1 MKNLSILTPL
11 REALARD
18 GRATV
23 RVALESGPCWV
34 TALRL
39 DERRGDARVHLDLGG
54 ARLVLSAERVLEVM
68 S

>member
-1 MKNLSILTPL
+1 MKNPSILTPL
-11 REALARD
+11 REALARE

-39 DERRGDARVHLDLGG
+39 VERRNDARVHVDLGG
-54 ARLVLSAERVLEVM
+54 ARLLLSADRVLEVM